1 MAAVLRSPLTA
12 VWALLSILTVVS
24 CWLASQVIGGDGG
37 AYRLMT
43 LGVLALALVKVR
55 LVIRHFMEVR
65 SGPRWLRRACDA
77 WLLCV
82 FGMIL
87 AFYWLGL

>member
-1 MAAVLRSPLTA
+1 MSAVLRSPLIM

-24 CWLASQVIGGDGG
+24 CWLASQGDGV
-37 AYRLMT
+37 AYMLMT

-55 LVIRHFMEVR
+55 FVIRHFMEVR

-87 AFYWLGL
+87 GFYCLGL